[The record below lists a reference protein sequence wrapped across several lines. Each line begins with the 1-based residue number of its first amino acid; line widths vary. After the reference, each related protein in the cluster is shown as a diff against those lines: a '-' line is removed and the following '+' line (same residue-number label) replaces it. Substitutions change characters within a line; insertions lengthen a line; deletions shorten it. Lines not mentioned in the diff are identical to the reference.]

1 MPSYET
7 IPAAEDG
14 LLATPKPQASLGRL
28 VAGAAVVSFA
38 LGALAATATSTKIQT
53 VTSFNT
59 DYDHDYIIRGC
70 HDAFESGRWFHV
82 DYYDGPAGSGWYCG
96 DNYPTDNFN
105 LVYETP
111 TQAGYIEDDSKF
123 GQDNY
128 WLADP
133 LKGGKI
139 NYMNPSYQPAAI
151 HSSCDAAEYS
161 DKDGYKCLDDDFAAS
176 DMAPLG
182 FAYQVTRAAT
192 ATYSGGD
199 QDIFDGGYFYF
210 NPDTKSFFWNYDG
223 SNEVEYDYDY
233 NDQKNFPGAVKL
245 WKKDGSN
252 TGWYKVYN
260 NCEDGI
266 GKDGKVGCYLHF
278 YCLNWNTDDLGS
290 DC

>member
-1 MPSYET
+1 MT
-7 IPAAEDG
+7 
-14 LLATPKPQASLGRL
+14 LT
-28 VAGAAVVSFA
+28 
-38 LGALAATATSTKIQT
+38 
-53 VTSFNT
+53 
-59 DYDHDYIIRGC
+59 
-70 HDAFESGRWFHV
+70 
-82 DYYDGPAGSGWYCG
+82 GSGWYCG

-139 NYMNPSYQPAAI
+139 
-151 HSSCDAAEYS
+151 
-161 DKDGYKCLDDDFAAS
+161 
-176 DMAPLG
+176 
-182 FAYQVTRAAT
+182 
-192 ATYSGGD
+192 
-199 QDIFDGGYFYF
+199 
-210 NPDTKSFFWNYDG
+210 NYDG

-278 YCLNWNTDDLGS
+278 YCLDWNTDDLGS

>member
-1 MPSYET
+1 MRLFSVVNIPSAR
-7 IPAAEDG
+7 PRPVLPARDLRARVRAAE
-14 LLATPKPQASLGRL
+14 
-28 VAGAAVVSFA
+28 
-38 LGALAATATSTKIQT
+38 
-53 VTSFNT
+53 N
-59 DYDHDYIIRGC
+59 YIPN
-70 HDAFESGRWFHV
+70 HE
-82 DYYDGPAGSGWYCG
+82 
-96 DNYPTDNFN
+96 
-105 LVYETP
+105 
-111 TQAGYIEDDSKF
+111 SKF
-123 GQDNY
+123 
-128 WLADP
+128 
-133 LKGGKI
+133 
-139 NYMNPSYQPAAI
+139 MRAAI
-151 HSSCDAAEYS
+151 HPNCDAAEYNEQEE
-161 DKDGYKCLDDDFAAS
+161 KYMCLDDDFAAS

-199 QDIFDGGYFYF
+199 QDIFTDGGYFYY

-266 GKDGKVGCYLHF
+266 GQDGKVGCYLHF
-278 YCLNWNTDDLGS
+278 YCLDWNTDDLGS

>member
-1 MPSYET
+1 MASYET
-7 IPAAEDG
+7 IPAAAAEDG
-14 LLATPKPQASLGRL
+14 LLATPKPQPSLKRL

-38 LGALAATATSTKIQT
+38 LGAVAATASTKIQT
-53 VTSFNT
+53 TTSLLAG
-59 DYDHDYIIRGC
+59 YDKTYILLGC
-70 HDAFESGRWFHV
+70 PLRFVSGRWFHV
-82 DYYDGPAGSGWYCG
+82 DYSDDGPAGPGWYCG
-96 DNYPTDNFN
+96 DNYPTDSFN
-105 LVYETP
+105 LLY
-111 TQAGYIEDDSKF
+111 AGHPDKPH
-123 GQDNY
+123 
-128 WLADP
+128 A
-133 LKGGKI
+133 
-139 NYMNPSYQPAAI
+139 YMPAAI
-151 HSSCDAAEYS
+151 HSNCDAAEYNEQEE
-161 DKDGYKCLDDDFAAS
+161 KYMCLDDDFAAS

-199 QDIFDGGYFYF
+199 QDIFTDGGYFYY

-233 NDQKNFPGAVKL
+233 EDPNFPDAVKL

>member
-1 MPSYET
+1 
-7 IPAAEDG
+7 
-14 LLATPKPQASLGRL
+14 
-28 VAGAAVVSFA
+28 
-38 LGALAATATSTKIQT
+38 
-53 VTSFNT
+53 
-59 DYDHDYIIRGC
+59 
-70 HDAFESGRWFHV
+70 
-82 DYYDGPAGSGWYCG
+82 
-96 DNYPTDNFN
+96 
-105 LVYETP
+105 
-111 TQAGYIEDDSKF
+111 
-123 GQDNY
+123 
-128 WLADP
+128 
-133 LKGGKI
+133 
-139 NYMNPSYQPAAI
+139 
-151 HSSCDAAEYS
+151 
-161 DKDGYKCLDDDFAAS
+161 
-176 DMAPLG
+176 MAPLG

-210 NPDTKSFFWNYDG
+210 NPDTRSFFWNYDG

-278 YCLNWNTDDLGS
+278 YCLDWNTDDLGS

>member
-1 MPSYET
+1 
-7 IPAAEDG
+7 
-14 LLATPKPQASLGRL
+14 
-28 VAGAAVVSFA
+28 
-38 LGALAATATSTKIQT
+38 
-53 VTSFNT
+53 
-59 DYDHDYIIRGC
+59 
-70 HDAFESGRWFHV
+70 
-82 DYYDGPAGSGWYCG
+82 
-96 DNYPTDNFN
+96 
-105 LVYETP
+105 
-111 TQAGYIEDDSKF
+111 
-123 GQDNY
+123 
-128 WLADP
+128 
-133 LKGGKI
+133 
-139 NYMNPSYQPAAI
+139 MNPPYKSAAI

-161 DKDGYKCLDDDFAAS
+161 DKAMKYKCLDDDFQAS
-176 DMAPLG
+176 DMGPLG

-199 QDIFDGGYFYF
+199 QDIFTDGGYFYF
-210 NPDTKSFFWNYDG
+210 NPDTRSFFWNYDG

-233 NDQKNFPGAVKL
+233 NDQKNYPGAVKL